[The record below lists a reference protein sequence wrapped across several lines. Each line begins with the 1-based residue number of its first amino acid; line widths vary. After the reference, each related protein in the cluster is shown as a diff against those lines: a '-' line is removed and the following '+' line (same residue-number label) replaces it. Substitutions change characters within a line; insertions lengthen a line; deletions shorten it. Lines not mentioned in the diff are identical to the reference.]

1 MNSDNPRGVY
11 VISIAAE
18 ILDMHPQ
25 TLRKYERVGFIVPS
39 RRGMFRFYSEEDI
52 TQLRLIK
59 HLVEDKELNLAGVE
73 LALALRSR
81 LLTLREKLATEGEV
95 DSAEVLGALD
105 ELLNLLGEEPG
116 PGEE

>member
-1 MNSDNPRGVY
+1 MNTDNPRGVY

-52 TQLRLIK
+52 TQLRFIK

-73 LALALRSR
+73 LALALRSK
-81 LLTLREKLATEGEV
+81 LLGLRSKLATEEEV
-95 DSAEVLGALD
+95 DGTELIGAVD

-116 PGEE
+116 PGQE